1 MSLFMRPLARH
12 LTLAG
17 VLSFTLA
24 CPPRQGAGPGPT
36 APVDERPKVE
46 VKADPAADDALKKA
60 LAVAQPKKKVE
71 ALFAVRRAYPDST
84 AGQDALYQ
92 AGVLAFEQGDY
103 VNSRKALNEL
113 LFENP
118 LYENALDARFKS
130 GLAALEMKAYRDAY
144 QALSSLVD
152 KLSGPDKQR
161 ALDALAK
168 AAAHSQQYVDA
179 LKIALKAVEDATGE
193 SERQGALAVLE
204 ETVEGKAS
212 FLSIAQVW
220 QDMSHS
226 HPAWPMLTFKLARI
240 YYHLRDWP
248 RVDERLKA
256 LLAEAPASAYAPQ
269 AQAMLARAQKRDQTR
284 PMVVGA
290 VLPLTGKYKALGDA
304 VQRGIQLALKTSNV
318 ELVVKDSQGDVNLAG
333 KMVEELVYEHQ
344 AIAIIGPLLG
354 DDSKR
359 AALVAEELQI
369 PIITLTRVEGITAI
383 GPHVFRNMLTNA
395 QQAQAL
401 ADYAVNTLG
410 YKTFGVL
417 YPSLPFGEEMT
428 DKFWDEIEQLGGEMR
443 GAESYDHDQTTFTA
457 EAKKLAGRYYLED
470 RHDYIEKMRD
480 IRDNADM
487 DAFRKRKAL
496 EKIRS
501 QLDPVVDFEALLIP
515 DSWQRVGLVA
525 PALAVEDII
534 TNACDRRDLEKILKT
549 TGKKDIRDIK
559 TVTLLGPSTW
569 SSPKGRSGD
578 PELIERGG
586 KFVLCA
592 TYVDGFYE
600 GSTRKATRRFVDAYK
615 EAFKDLQPTLLEAV
629 GYDTAGILRELVEK
643 QAPRSRE
650 DMMLKLAT
658 LKDYDGA
665 TGLTSFDGNREARK
679 PLFFL
684 SIQPKGIKEIDVK
697 PRPPGS

>member
-1 MSLFMRPLARH
+1 M
-12 LTLAG
+12 
-17 VLSFTLA
+17 
-24 CPPRQGAGPGPT
+24 
-36 APVDERPKVE
+36 
-46 VKADPAADDALKKA
+46 
-60 LAVAQPKKKVE
+60 
-71 ALFAVRRAYPDST
+71 
-84 AGQDALYQ
+84 
-92 AGVLAFEQGDY
+92 LAFEQGDF
-103 VNSRKALNEL
+103 VSSRKALNEL

-118 LYENALDARFKS
+118 LYEHALDARFKS

-144 QALSSLVD
+144 QALSRLVD
-152 KLSGPDKQR
+152 KLQGPDKQR
-161 ALDALAK
+161 AMEALAK
-168 AAAHSQQYVDA
+168 AAANSQQFVDA
-179 LKIALKAVEDATGE
+179 LKIALKSVEEATNDAD
-193 SERQGALAVLE
+193 RQATLAVLE

-220 QDMSHS
+220 QDMAHN

-248 RVDERLKA
+248 HVDERLKA
-256 LLAEAPASAYAPQ
+256 LLAEAPNSPYAVE
-269 AQAMLARAQKRDQTR
+269 AQTMLTRAKKRGETR
-284 PMVVGA
+284 LQVVGA

-304 VQRGIQLALKTSNV
+304 VLRGIALALKTSNV

-333 KMVEELVYEHQ
+333 KMVEELVFDHQ

-369 PIITLTRVEGITAI
+369 PIITMTRIEGITAI

-417 YPSLPFGEEMT
+417 YPSLPFGEEMS
-428 DKFWDEIEQLGGEMR
+428 DKFWDEVERMGGQMR
-443 GAESYDHDQTTFTA
+443 GAESYDHDQTTFTE

-470 RHDYIEKMRD
+470 RHDYMEKMRD
-480 IRDNADM
+480 IRDNPDM

-496 EKIRS
+496 EKIRG
-501 QLDPVVDFEALLIP
+501 QLEPVVDFEALLIP

-534 TNACDRRDLEKILKT
+534 TNACDKKDLEKILKT

-600 GSTRKATRRFVDAYK
+600 GSSRKATRNFVSAYH
-615 EAFKDLQPTLLEAV
+615 EAHKDLQPTLLEAI
-629 GYDTAGILRELVEK
+629 GFDTAGILRELLEK

-650 DMMLKLAT
+650 DLMLKLAT

-684 SIQPKGIKEIDVK
+684 SIQPKGIKEIEIK
-697 PRPPGS
+697 QRPPGS

>member
-1 MSLFMRPLARH
+1 MRPLV
-12 LTLAG
+12 LAA
-17 VLSFTLA
+17 VLLFCVA
-24 CPPRQGAGPGPT
+24 CPPRQGPGPLGN
-36 APVDERPKVE
+36 DERPRIE
-46 VKADPAADDALKKA
+46 VRPDARADDALRNA
-60 LAVAQPKKKVE
+60 LAVTPAQKTVE

-84 AGQDALYQ
+84 AGQEALYR

-103 VNSRKALNEL
+103 VTSRKALNEL

-118 LYENALDARFKS
+118 LYEHALDARLKS
-130 GLAALEMKAYRDAY
+130 GLAAVELKAYRDAY

-152 KLSGPDKQR
+152 KLQGPDKQR
-161 ALDALAK
+161 ALQALSI
-168 AAAHSQQYVDA
+168 AAANSQSASDT
-179 LKIALKAVEDATGE
+179 LKIALKAVEDADAAG
-193 SERQGALAVLE
+193 RPAALAALE
-204 ETVEGKAS
+204 DTVESKAS
-212 FLSIAQVW
+212 FLSIAQAW
-220 QDMSHS
+220 QDLSRD

-240 YYHLRDWP
+240 YYHLRDWQH
-248 RVDERLKA
+248 VDERLKS
-256 LLAEAPASAYAPQ
+256 LLAEAPNSPYTAD
-269 AQAMLARAQKRDQTR
+269 AQAMLNRVRKRGETR
-284 PMVVGA
+284 LSVVGA

-304 VQRGIQLALKTSNV
+304 VLRGIQLALKTSNI

-333 KMVEELVYEHQ
+333 KMVEELVYDHQ

-354 DDSKR
+354 DDSRR
-359 AALVAEELQI
+359 AGLVAEELQV

-417 YPSLPFGEEMT
+417 YPSLPFGEEMS
-428 DKFWDEIEQLGGEMR
+428 DKFWDEVERLGGQMR
-443 GAESYDHDQTTFTA
+443 GAETYDHDQTTFTE
-457 EAKKLAGRYYLED
+457 EAKKLSGRYYLED
-470 RHDYIEKMRD
+470 RHDYVEKMRELRENTSLD
-480 IRDNADM
+480 P
-487 DAFRKRKAL
+487 FRKRKAMEKLRAQL
-496 EKIRS
+496 E
-501 QLDPVVDFEALLIP
+501 PVVDFEALLIP

-534 TNACDRRDLEKILKT
+534 TNACDKRDLEKILKT
-549 TGKKDIRDIK
+549 TGKKDVKDIK

-600 GSTRKATRRFVDAYK
+600 GSSRKATRNFVNLYHDTY
-615 EAFKDLQPTLLEAV
+615 KDLQPTLLEAI
-629 GYDTAGILRELVEK
+629 GYDTAGILRHLLET
-643 QAPRSRE
+643 QAPKSRE
-650 DMMLKLAT
+650 DLMLKLAT

-665 TGLTSFDGNREARK
+665 TGTTSFDSNREARK

-684 SIQPKGIKEIDVK
+684 SIQPKGIQEVQVK